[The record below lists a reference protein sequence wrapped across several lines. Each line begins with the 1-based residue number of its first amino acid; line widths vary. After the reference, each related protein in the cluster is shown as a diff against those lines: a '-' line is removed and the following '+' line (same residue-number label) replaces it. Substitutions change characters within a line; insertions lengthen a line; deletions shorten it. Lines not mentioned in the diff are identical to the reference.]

1 MGVFWRKG
9 GSGFG
14 EGGSSGQE
22 MSAFDEPL
30 ADWRSTKKER
40 ERRRERRREEEGE
53 KEQAKVTCCLNLTPG
68 GPFSDNLV
76 Q

>member
-1 MGVFWRKG
+1 
-9 GSGFG
+9 
-14 EGGSSGQE
+14 

-30 ADWRSTKKER
+30 ADWRSPQKER

-53 KEQAKVTCCLNLTPG
+53 KEQAKATCCLNLTPG
-68 GPFSDNLV
+68 GPFSDNLE